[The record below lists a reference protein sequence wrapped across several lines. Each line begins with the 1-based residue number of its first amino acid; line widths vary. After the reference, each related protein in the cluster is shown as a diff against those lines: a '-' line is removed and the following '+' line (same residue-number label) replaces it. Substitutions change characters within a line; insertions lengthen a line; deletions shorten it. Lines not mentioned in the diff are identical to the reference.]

1 MTTLLYVLLTIE
13 AGLLGFKLFSTF
25 VPVRR

>member
-1 MTTLLYVLLTIE
+1 MITLLYLLITIE
-13 AGLLGFKLFSTF
+13 AGLLGFKVFNIF

>member
-1 MTTLLYVLLTIE
+1 MTTILYLLLIAE